1 MGLKPGR
8 DGVLK
13 LTNLTVQE
21 EETGGFHG
29 YSLLLGHETEVRF
42 HRFEP
47 SDVPN
52 SKATILELR
61 EKYGERKFTE
71 QWQKKK
77 NRFCSVRFSNRKPN
91 RRFFRQLPKI
101 YTSSN
106 NLLWRVVHL
115 TRHPE

>member
-77 NRFCSVRFSNRKPN
+77 KKSVLFGSVFEPKTESTLFST
-91 RRFFRQLPKI
+91 I
-101 YTSSN
+101 A
-106 NLLWRVVHL
+106 
-115 TRHPE
+115 

>member
-77 NRFCSVRFSNRKPN
+77 KSVLFGSVFEPKTESTLFST
-91 RRFFRQLPKI
+91 I
-101 YTSSN
+101 A
-106 NLLWRVVHL
+106 
-115 TRHPE
+115 

>member
-77 NRFCSVRFSNRKPN
+77 KIGSVRFGFRTENRIDA
-91 RRFFRQLPKI
+91 FFDNCLKYIPVRII
-101 YTSSN
+101 YYG
-106 NLLWRVVHL
+106 
-115 TRHPE
+115 E